1 MPDSLS
7 HYHLFD
13 FKARGAVAIVTEIT
27 REAQKRHGLDPIAT
41 IALGRAFAS
50 TALLASS
57 LKLDHEFI
65 SCSFGAQ
72 GLLSKVVA
80 ECNGAGHCRG
90 YAHPG
95 QIMEG
100 QAAGTQVPASISQA
114 LGAGLLT
121 VTRGRLGEA
130 EPYRGVIDLVSGE
143 IAEDVARY
151 LAESEQIPSAIA
163 AGVKLAQD
171 GSVIAAG
178 GVLVQRLGG
187 ADLSEEVLSRLERV
201 LASMGLSDRL
211 ARGETP
217 EALMEMLQGSDAGAW
232 GLLSTRPLVFK
243 CTCSRAKM
251 AAALATLGEAQIKEI
266 EADVGH
272 LEARCPFCADTQHF
286 KSTDFLM
293 H

>member
-1 MPDSLS
+1 MSDSLS
-7 HYHLFD
+7 HYQMFD
-13 FKARGAVAIVTEIT
+13 FKARGAVAIVTDTI

-65 SCSFGAQ
+65 ICSFGGQ

-90 YAHPG
+90 YASPA
-95 QIMEG
+95 QIMAG
-100 QAAGTQVPASISQA
+100 QPVGTKVPESVSQA
-114 LGAGLLT
+114 IGAGLLT
-121 VTRGRLGEA
+121 VTRGRFGEA
-130 EPYRGVIDLVSGE
+130 EPYRAVIDLASGE
-143 IAEDVARY
+143 IAADVARY

-171 GSVIAAG
+171 GTVIAAG

-187 ADLSEEVLSRLERV
+187 ADLSEEELSRIERE
-201 LASMGLSDRL
+201 MQTIGLSDRL

-217 EALMEMLQGSDAGAW
+217 DALIGLLQGSPTGW
-232 GLLSTRPLVFK
+232 GLLSSRPLVFK
-243 CTCSRAKM
+243 CTCSREKM
-251 AAALATLGEAQIKEI
+251 AAALASLGEAQVKEI
-266 EADVGH
+266 EAEVGH
-272 LEARCPFCADTQHF
+272 LEARCPFCADVQSF
-286 KSTDFLM
+286 KSADFLT